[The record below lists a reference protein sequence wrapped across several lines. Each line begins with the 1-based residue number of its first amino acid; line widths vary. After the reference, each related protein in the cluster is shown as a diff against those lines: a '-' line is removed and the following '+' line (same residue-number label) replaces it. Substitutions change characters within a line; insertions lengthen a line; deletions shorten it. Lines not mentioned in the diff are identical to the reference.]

1 MLIASE
7 LMEAGRAILRG
18 FVTPDKTTLV
28 ASSHRILAV
37 SEKQVPGN
45 GGADGNVV
53 AENLTTSALKTVCF
67 DMEKIVL
74 VNGSMISASLFGG
87 LAQSGALPFTP
98 EQFEEIIR
106 ASGRGVDA
114 SVGAFRD
121 ALTYDADAV
130 EPKTMASTHV
140 EGPDSLLQQWDGL
153 AARANAFPAPV
164 NTMVLRGLQKSVDY
178 QDMAYGKSYLDHVQI
193 FADLDNVERG
203 YELTELAAKH
213 MANAMCYN
221 DILRVAD
228 LKTRPSRMTR
238 LRKDQQIDADA
249 PTRVT
254 EYFHPRAQEIVAT
267 LPMRLGLRIEASP
280 GFMRILTRLFDK
292 GRRVRTDR
300 IRGYTLLWLVAGL
313 RPMRRKLLRHAQE
326 SKHLDRLIV
335 QTREIAQ
342 HDYALACEM
351 LRCQRLI
358 KGYYD
363 THARGH
369 SKYSKVMRAVDMLV
383 GRKDAADWVRRMRDA
398 ALSKEGMTA
407 LDGTIQTIASFA
419 TDGKTT

>member
-1 MLIASE
+1 
-7 LMEAGRAILRG
+7 
-18 FVTPDKTTLV
+18 
-28 ASSHRILAV
+28 
-37 SEKQVPGN
+37 
-45 GGADGNVV
+45 
-53 AENLTTSALKTVCF
+53 
-67 DMEKIVL
+67 
-74 VNGSMISASLFGG
+74 
-87 LAQSGALPFTP
+87 
-98 EQFEEIIR
+98 
-106 ASGRGVDA
+106 
-114 SVGAFRD
+114 
-121 ALTYDADAV
+121 
-130 EPKTMASTHV
+130 
-140 EGPDSLLQQWDGL
+140 
-153 AARANAFPAPV
+153 
-164 NTMVLRGLQKSVDY
+164 
-178 QDMAYGKSYLDHVQI
+178 
-193 FADLDNVERG
+193 
-203 YELTELAAKH
+203 
-213 MANAMCYN
+213 
-221 DILRVAD
+221 
-228 LKTRPSRMTR
+228 MTR

-358 KGYYD
+358 KGYSD

-383 GRKDAADWVRRMRDA
+383 GRKDAADWVRRMRGA
-398 ALSKEGMTA
+398 SLSKEGMTA